1 MNRNR
6 PIYLRTFREGLFREK
21 IQQLRSSLSACNLCP
36 RNCGVDRLNNELGI
50 CNTGEKARVSSYSPH
65 FGEESPLVGIR
76 GSGTIFFTF
85 CNLLCNFCQ
94 NYDISHEGMGKEISD
109 DEFADIMLYLQDTG
123 CHNINFVTPSHVV
136 PQILSALE
144 VAITKGLRIPL
155 VYNSGGYDNME
166 TIKILEGIIDIYMP
180 DFKFW
185 EPEVAEQ
192 TCKAKDYPEMARES
206 VKEMHRQVGDLIIN
220 DDGVAARGLL
230 IRHLVLPNGLAGTRA
245 IMRFIAQN
253 LSKNTYVNIMAQYR
267 PCGEAYSNKNLSRS
281 ITMAEYDE
289 AIRIAGEEGI
299 TRLDER

>member
-1 MNRNR
+1 V
-6 PIYLRTFREGLFREK
+6 F
-21 IQQLRSSLSACNLCP
+21 
-36 RNCGVDRLNNELGI
+36 
-50 CNTGEKARVSSYSPH
+50 
-65 FGEESPLVGIR
+65 
-76 GSGTIFFTF
+76 
-85 CNLLCNFCQ
+85 
-94 NYDISHEGMGKEISD
+94 D
-109 DEFADIMLYLQDTG
+109 DELAGMMLYLQDIG
-123 CHNINFVTPSHVV
+123 CHNINLVTSSHVV

-155 VYNSGGYDNME
+155 VYNSSGYDNME

-206 VKEMHRQVGDLIIN
+206 IREMHRQVGDLIIN
-220 DDGVAARGLL
+220 DGGIAATGLL

-253 LSKNTYVNIMAQYR
+253 LSKNTYVNIMAQDR
-267 PCGEAYSNKNLSRS
+267 PCGEAYSNKYLSRS
-281 ITMAEYDE
+281 ITMKEYDE

-299 TRLDER
+299 TRLDKR